1 VRNQLA
7 SKLQV
12 TAAETLLAQAREAL
26 VIAQRN
32 RVLAA
37 DALAA
42 LAGRG
47 ADYAAAV
54 APSRLS
60 LDRLPSMPAILPAD
74 LLGRRPDIA
83 ASVARIDSAAA
94 GRQAARRA
102 FYPNVNLLAFAGLQA
117 LGLSNLVDTGAAT
130 GGGGPAISLP
140 IFDGGRLR
148 AEYQGAAAEL
158 DLATADYNARVVS
171 AVRETAD
178 AITQVQSLAAQRVQ
192 ADAVVRGFGE
202 TRRLNNIRIQ
212 SGLESRLD
220 VVDTDIRLLDA
231 RLADS
236 NIAAAQADQHVALI
250 VALGGGFDTQQD
262 HK

>member
-1 VRNQLA
+1 
-7 SKLQV
+7 
-12 TAAETLLAQAREAL
+12 
-26 VIAQRN
+26 
-32 RVLAA
+32 
-37 DALAA
+37 
-42 LAGRG
+42 
-47 ADYAAAV
+47 
-54 APSRLS
+54 
-60 LDRLPSMPAILPAD
+60 
-74 LLGRRPDIA
+74 
-83 ASVARIDSAAA
+83 
-94 GRQAARRA
+94 
-102 FYPNVNLLAFAGLQA
+102 VNLLAFAGLQA